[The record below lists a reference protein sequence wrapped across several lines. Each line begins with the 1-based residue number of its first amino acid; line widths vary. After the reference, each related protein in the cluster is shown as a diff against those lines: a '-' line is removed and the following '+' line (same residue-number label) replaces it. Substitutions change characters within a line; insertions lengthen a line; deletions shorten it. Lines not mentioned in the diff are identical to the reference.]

1 MSVFQMTSATP
12 DPTLSIRFMYSSF
25 HYQAIHPSSSMSFR
39 RLLTSPTR
47 LRIVQRVQIRN
58 FTMSTKKQEPKIL
71 ETTDYQPEGFKWTRL
86 KKIDWEDETG
96 RKVRFLSLPFVGST
110 GADLVRPLESLGSS
124 REEHKGKKRSR
135 WYVASLSQ
143 QTP

>member
-1 MSVFQMTSATP
+1 MSP
-12 DPTLSIRFMYSSF
+12 
-25 HYQAIHPSSSMSFR
+25 R
-39 RLLTSPTR
+39 RLLTSTTR

-96 RKVRFLSLPFVGST
+96 RKVRFSSLFVWIV
-110 GADLVRPLESLGSS
+110 GADVRRLEGLGSR

-135 WYVASLSQ
+135 WYVCNALLA
-143 QTP
+143 